1 MRQSV
6 FIKSWLIACCFMV
19 IFMIFIGGLTRLTD
33 SGLSIVEWKPV
44 SGVIP
49 PINDQQWQGEFA
61 KYQQFP
67 EYQQKN
73 INMTLSE
80 FKLIFWL
87 EFIHRLAGRITGLLY
102 LVPLLYFLINKK
114 IYGKAIPIYLSVLIL
129 FAAQGF
135 MGWYMVKSGLSL
147 QPYVS
152 HFRLACHLILAVI
165 IYSLLF
171 DQLLGNNAEILLI
184 PNDMNLS
191 NQKFLSILSII
202 IVYVQIFLGGLVA
215 GLDAGLVYN
224 SFPLMGDSFI
234 PQEVTAFSFN
244 LRSLSDPVIIQF
256 IHRIGAYLVCFSLI
270 FLSIS
275 LIKTSHP
282 KLKKVAYSIML
293 ALILQMLAGIITIL
307 CQVPIF
313 IALGHQIFA
322 VILLSTILWC
332 YFLLRSAN
340 LDKC

>member
-1 MRQSV
+1 
-6 FIKSWLIACCFMV
+6 MV

-44 SGVIP
+44 SGIIP
-49 PINDQQWQGEFA
+49 PLNTQQWQDKFA

-80 FKLIFWL
+80 FKFIFWL
-87 EFIHRLAGRITGLLY
+87 EFIHRFAGRITGLLY

-114 IYGKAIPIYLSVLIL
+114 IDNKSVPIYLTVLIL
-129 FAAQGF
+129 FFAQGF
-135 MGWYMVKSGLSL
+135 MGWYMVKSGLIL

-171 DQLLGNNAEILLI
+171 YQLLNNNGEILLI
-184 PNDMNLS
+184 PHDMNLS
-191 NQKFLSILSII
+191 NQKFLCILSII
-202 IVYVQIFLGGLVA
+202 IVYIQIFLGGLVA

-224 SFPLMGDSFI
+224 SFPLMGGSFI

-244 LRSLSDPVIIQF
+244 LIGFNDSVIIQF
-256 IHRIGAYLVCFSLI
+256 IHRIGAYIVC
-270 FLSIS
+270 LSIIS
-275 LIKTSHP
+275 LSVSLVKTSHP
-282 KLKKVAYSIML
+282 KLKKVAHSIIL
-293 ALILQMLAGIITIL
+293 ALMLQMLAGIITIL
-307 CQVPIF
+307 YQVPIF
-313 IALGHQIFA
+313 MALVHQIFA
-322 VILLSTILWC
+322 VILLSCILWC
-332 YFLLRSAN
+332 YFLIN
-340 LDKC
+340 KC